1 MAYYD
6 ALTGL
11 PNRTLLLDRLAKA
24 LAAARRQN
32 NKLGLLYLDLD
43 RFKDIN
49 DSLGHSVGDP
59 FLQEV
64 AGRLKRWG
72 REQDTVARLGGDEF
86 LIMLTDVK
94 DIPDAAVA
102 AERLMDAMT
111 ADFVVQGHTLG
122 VSCSLGI
129 SVFPEHGADSETL
142 IKNADAAMYRA
153 KADGRNN
160 FRFFTDDMNA
170 QAVERLTLESN
181 LRSALAKEQLFLM
194 YQPQIDIA
202 TGRIIGLE
210 ALLRWQ
216 HPTLGLVPPDRFIRI
231 AENSGLI
238 VLIGEWVLR
247 TACSQAR
254 KWQNEG
260 LPLVTVAVNVSAVQF
275 RQEGFCELIRRV
287 LHETG
292 LAAQYLA
299 LELTESLLLANADLM
314 LSVLRELK
322 AMGLTLA
329 IDDFGTGYSNFTSLR
344 QFGVSKLKIDRSFIR
359 DVAVKPDDAA
369 ITTAIISMAKS
380 LNLKVIAEGVEDEA
394 QMSFLRTHHCDEIQG
409 YYFSKPLKVDDVAG
423 KLRGGRLDLHA
434 RAQASGV
441 QS

>member
-1 MAYYD
+1 MTPVTSQTNAD
-6 ALTGL
+6 VR
-11 PNRTLLLDRLAKA
+11 NRPAER
-24 LAAARRQN
+24 
-32 NKLGLLYLDLD
+32 
-43 RFKDIN
+43 
-49 DSLGHSVGDP
+49 SL
-59 FLQEV
+59 
-64 AGRLKRWG
+64 
-72 REQDTVARLGGDEF
+72 TVAAP
-86 LIMLTDVK
+86 I
-94 DIPDAAVA
+94 DAPATRIRA
-102 AERLMDAMT
+102 ATE
-111 ADFVVQGHTLG
+111 VVQGHTLG

-299 LELTESLLLANADLM
+299 LELTESL
-314 LSVLRELK
+314 
-322 AMGLTLA
+322 
-329 IDDFGTGYSNFTSLR
+329 
-344 QFGVSKLKIDRSFIR
+344 
-359 DVAVKPDDAA
+359 
-369 ITTAIISMAKS
+369 
-380 LNLKVIAEGVEDEA
+380 
-394 QMSFLRTHHCDEIQG
+394 
-409 YYFSKPLKVDDVAG
+409 
-423 KLRGGRLDLHA
+423 
-434 RAQASGV
+434 
-441 QS
+441 